1 MLDNGPDASPNAWL
15 DAWVER
21 ERWCARS
28 LHRATRFGLIVLL
41 LRGLSRLTDGVA
53 WYALIL
59 ALPWLGGAN
68 GTACALRMALLGG
81 IDLVVY
87 LAIKRHFARPRPFVG
102 CSGVRPCA
110 RTLDEFSFPSGH
122 TLHAAG
128 FAVLLCNY
136 YPALVWVMVPLTAL
150 IGLSRV
156 VLGLH
161 YPSDV
166 IAGAAIGAIMAESVL
181 SLF

>member
-1 MLDNGPDASPNAWL
+1 MLSNEPDAPPGAWLNAWV
-15 DAWVER
+15 AR
-21 ERWCARS
+21 ERSCARS
-28 LHRATRFGLIVLL
+28 LHGATRFAWLVLL

-53 WYALIL
+53 WYTLIL
-59 ALPWLGGAN
+59 VLPWFGGRN
-68 GTACALRMALLGG
+68 GTACSLRMLLLGG
-81 IDLVVY
+81 LDLVLY
-87 LAIKRHFARPRPFVG
+87 LVIKRHFARPRPFVG
-102 CSGVRPCA
+102 CSGVTACA

-128 FAVLLCNY
+128 FAVVLCNY
-136 YPALVWVMVPLTAL
+136 YPSLVWIMAPLTLL

-156 VLGLH
+156 ALGLH

-166 IAGAAIGAIMAESVL
+166 IAGAAIGVIMAKSVL